1 MKALVCG
8 AQGQLGSAIVSA
20 FADVEVCAYGHRDLD
35 LTDDKAIAETVARE
49 RPTVIVNCAAFTDV
63 DGAEE
68 QAETALAVNAFAVRA
83 LARAALG
90 VGATLVHYSTDFVFD
105 GTTSRPYV
113 EDDEPS
119 PRSVYAMSKLLGEW
133 FARDVPRHY
142 VLRVES
148 LFGGAKRHSSVDVI
162 VDALLEARAP
172 RVFVDRTVSPSFV
185 VDVARATRHLLQTDA
200 APGIYHCVNTGMVTW
215 LDLAVEAARVLN
227 VEAQF
232 VPLRLADVQLKAAR
246 PQFCALSNEKLKSVG
261 MTMPSWQDA
270 LRRYLSQRTG
280 TA

>member
-20 FADVEVCAYGHRDLD
+20 FADIDVRAYGHRDLD
-35 LTDDKAIAETVARE
+35 LTDDKSIAETVARE
-49 RPTVIVNCAAFTDV
+49 QPTVIVNCAAFTDV

-83 LARAALG
+83 LARAAVG

-105 GTTSRPYV
+105 GAASRPYV

-119 PRSVYAMSKLLGEW
+119 PKSVYAMSKLLGEW

-148 LFGGAKRHSSVDVI
+148 LFGGAQRHSSVDVI
-162 VDALLEARAP
+162 VDALLEGRAP

-185 VDVARATRHLLQTDA
+185 VDVARATRHLLETDA

-215 LDLAVEAARVLN
+215 QDLAAEAARVLN
-227 VEAQF
+227 AEARF
-232 VPLRLADVQLKAAR
+232 VPVRIADVPLKAAR

-261 MTMPSWQDA
+261 MAMPSWADA
-270 LRRYLSQRTG
+270 LQRYLSQRLRD
-280 TA
+280 